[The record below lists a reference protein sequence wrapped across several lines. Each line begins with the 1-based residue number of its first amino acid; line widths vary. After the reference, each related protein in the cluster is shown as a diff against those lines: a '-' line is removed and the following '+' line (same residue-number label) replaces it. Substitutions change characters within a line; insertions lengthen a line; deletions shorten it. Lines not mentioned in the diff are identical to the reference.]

1 MSKLKLVHYRDK
13 CIGCNSCVE
22 YSPENWDISDK
33 DGKSNLI
40 GSKETKKGVFVKE
53 ISELELEENKLAERD
68 CPSRIIQVTKS

>member
-22 YSPENWDISDK
+22 YSHENWEISEK

-40 GSKETKKGVFVKE
+40 GGKETKKGVFVKE
-53 ISELELEENKLAERD
+53 ISELELAENKLAERD
-68 CPSRIIQVTKS
+68 CPSRIIQVTKN